1 MTPPT
6 RTTIDRLADAGSLVG
21 VIAAADFPRGM
32 SVVNDRLPAG
42 TLAVSSGSGL
52 TVARLY
58 RLPAGRAAV
67 IVDARRV
74 DGWDAA
80 RLDALILHESA
91 HAIADVELPGVESAL
106 DAMPPAVEREPG
118 RELNGH
124 RPTWAAAFSILCQR
138 AATYRR
144 HHAALAAYVARD
156 LAGYG
161 YDAADL
167 ERLTAGVSH
176 DAGLRDLLAAGTP
189 GALLLEMRTPDVDS
203 RMAAMVA
210 SGKYGWATSKGVTT

>member
-32 SVVNDRLPAG
+32 SVVNDRLPPG
-42 TLAVSSGSGL
+42 TLAVSSGSGV

-58 RLPAGRAAV
+58 RLPAGRSAV

-80 RLDALILHESA
+80 RIDALILHESA
-91 HAIADVELPGVESAL
+91 HAIADVEMPGIESAL
-106 DAMPPAVEREPG
+106 DACPPAVERVPG

-124 RPTWAAAFSILCQR
+124 RPTWAAAYSILCQR

-144 HHAALAAYVARD
+144 YHQALAGHVARD

-167 ERLTAGVSH
+167 ERLTAGVLP
-176 DAGLRDLLAAGTP
+176 DAGLRALLAAGGP
-189 GALLLEMRTPDVDS
+189 AAVLLEMRTPDVDS

-210 SGKYGWATSKGVTT
+210 AGRYGWAMAKGVTT